1 MKKETK
7 KYTVYLD
14 SDLHRAL
21 RVKSAETDISVSELV
36 NEAIRNAIK
45 EDAID
50 LKAYKERQS
59 EPSVA
64 FERILEKLKSDG
76 KV

>member
-1 MKKETK
+1 MKQKIK

-21 RVKSAETDISVSELV
+21 RVKSAETDISVSQLV
-36 NEAIRNAIK
+36 NEAIRNAMK

-50 LKAYKERQS
+50 LKAYKERKS
-59 EPSVA
+59 EPSIA
-64 FERILEKLKSDG
+64 FEKILDKLERDG